1 MSKPSEMDETLAARC
16 MRLERELT
24 KSEKIKQALIA
35 RIERGMDQ
43 QGSAFSLFQAASTL
57 ERKVHDR
64 TEALEV
70 AMRSL
75 EQSNVSL
82 KHAKELADGA
92 NRAKSQFLA
101 NMSHE
106 IRTPMNGVTGI
117 TELLLTTDLTS
128 QQARLVE
135 TIKRSADSLL
145 TIINNVLDFS
155 KIEAGCLELD
165 NTEFDVL
172 DAVEELVESFAERA
186 SRKGLELICELPEL
200 SVLKVVGD
208 LGRLRQILGNLLGN
222 ALKFTDKG
230 QVVVRLWL
238 AGGSAERTVVGV
250 EVTDTGIG
258 LSEESA
264 GHVFDAFR
272 QADGST
278 TRKYGGTGLGLA
290 IAKQLVEM
298 LGGALTVSSR
308 LGEGASFRFSAE
320 FQAVG
325 VRAVFRARDGQR
337 VLLAS
342 ATPALLSAL
351 GAACCGA
358 RVPVVATNSAR
369 SALTALFATGSA
381 LPFSAMVVDQALP
394 EAQVAALFDTAA
406 KLAPRPAIV
415 LLSAPD
421 RIAEASAQFGR
432 HISVLAKP
440 VTRRSLLAALERDG
454 APSEVSPDAA
464 REARAVPTPIEPIQ
478 KRILVAEDNL
488 VNQEVTVGLLR
499 LFGCEVDAVANGAQ
513 VMVAMQTR
521 RYDAVLMDC
530 QMPEMDG
537 FQATAAVRAQEVGGE
552 RRIPII
558 ALTANAI
565 SGDRERCLE
574 AGMDDYL
581 SKPFTRA
588 ELQQVISRWLAY
600 PPLARPSAQPAPK
613 GSATVDRA
621 ELDEATLQELETLD
635 RTSAPGL
642 LQRLVST
649 FESEGGQL
657 VSSIEHAVAAADAP
671 ALRAAAHKLS
681 SSSAALGA
689 LQLSAQ
695 CRGLEAAAREGKL
708 ESFEA
713 LSQDVRS
720 RMQSVLC
727 TLCARFRP
735 LLNG

>member
-1 MSKPSEMDETLAARC
+1 MSKASETDETLAARC
-16 MRLERELT
+16 LRLERELA
-24 KSEKIKQALIA
+24 KSDKIKQALIA

-82 KHAKELADGA
+82 KRAKEVADSA

-117 TELLLTTDLTS
+117 TELLLTTDLTPK
-128 QQARLVE
+128 QARLVE

-155 KIEAGCLELD
+155 KIEAGYLELD

-172 DAVEELVESFAERA
+172 DAIEESVELFAERA
-186 SRKGLELICELPEL
+186 SRKGLELICELPEF

-238 AGGSAERTVVGV
+238 EGGNVDRTVVGV

-308 LGEGASFRFSAE
+308 LGEGASFRFTAE
-320 FQAVG
+320 FEAVG
-325 VRAVFRARDGQR
+325 VCPVSRARDGQR

-342 ATPALLSAL
+342 ATPALSSALSAAL
-351 GAACCGA
+351 RGA
-358 RVPVVATNSAR
+358 RLPVVGTNSAR
-369 SALTALFATGSA
+369 GALTALLETGSA

-394 EAQVAALFDTAA
+394 EAQLAALFDSAV
-406 KLAPRPAIV
+406 KLEPRPVIV

-421 RIAEASAQFGR
+421 RIAEASVQFGR

-440 VTRRSLLAALERDG
+440 VTRRALLALLERDAG
-454 APSEVSPDAA
+454 PSEVLTGAA
-464 REARAVPTPIEPIQ
+464 RFTRVVPAPIEPIQ

-530 QMPEMDG
+530 QMPELDG
-537 FQATAAVRAQEVGGE
+537 FQATAAVRAQEVGRE

-558 ALTANAI
+558 ALTANAL

-600 PPLARPSAQPAPK
+600 PPPARPSSPPSRK
-613 GSATVDRA
+613 RA
-621 ELDEATLQELETLD
+621 AVLERAGLDEAVLKELEALD
-635 RTSAPGL
+635 RTCAPGL
-642 LQRLVST
+642 LRRLVST
-649 FESEGGQL
+649 FEAEGEQL
-657 VSSIEHAVAAADAP
+657 VSSIEHAVATADAP

-689 LQLSAQ
+689 LELSAQ
-695 CRGLEAAAREGKL
+695 CRGLEAAARGGKL

-720 RMQSVLC
+720 RMQVVLRTLC
-727 TLCARFRP
+727 TRFRP
-735 LLNG
+735 RLNG